1 MAARS
6 SGVTDHLDA
15 AAIVR
20 SSRDAIIGGSIDGT
34 ILSWNAGAAELY
46 GMPSEQAIGRSLATV
61 LSIDGGFDGILE
73 RLIAGEKI
81 ADFETAWTKGDG
93 TRIAVFVA
101 VSPILDRSERLAG
114 VSVIARDVSGRHR
127 AEAKFRALLES
138 APDAMVIVN
147 AEGAI
152 SLVNAQTETLFGYS
166 RAELVGLPVEVL
178 VPERFRDMHRSQRG
192 SYFGDPR
199 VRPMGSRL
207 ELYALRQD
215 GHEFPVEISL
225 SPLETDE
232 GVLVSAAIRDVTD
245 SRAAERAAREFAALV
260 ESSESAIVS
269 TTLAGTI
276 RSWNPAAERMYGY
289 SAAEAVGQN
298 VAMLCPPEHR
308 TEHQDLLASLRR
320 GEASEPFETVQTT
333 KDGRPLDVTAVISR
347 IRDRDGQVVA
357 ASFITRDITEEK
369 QARQRRH
376 DFELQ
381 LAENQKLEALGVL
394 AGGIAHD
401 FNNLLSI
408 ILGSTTMVLETLPA
422 DSAVRASLE
431 QVQQAARRSGEL
443 ARQMLAYSGKGMF
456 VIQAVTLSELVQGIA
471 ELIQGTISKKARV
484 ITAFDPDTPT
494 IEGDVTQL
502 RQVALNLITNASEA
516 LGDEA
521 GTITVATG
529 SVEADRSYLSEY
541 ELSDDLPAGRYGFLA
556 VTDTGSGMDSETK
569 AKLFEPFFTT
579 KFIGRGL
586 GLAAVQGIVR
596 GHRGAIKVYSE
607 PGRGTSFKL
616 LFPAVRD
623 EEKLDPAK
631 SDKPSDWRGG
641 GTVVV
646 ADDDDGLRLMTT
658 AMLESLGFTVMP
670 ARDGFEA
677 LELLKEHDG
686 RLAFVVL
693 DLMMP
698 GMGGDD
704 VLRELARLG
713 MTIPIVL
720 SSGYNT
726 QHMSQELTARGVA
739 AFLQKPYEF
748 RQLRAVARSITEP
761 NREQ

>member
-1 MAARS
+1 MTA
-6 SGVTDHLDA
+6 
-15 AAIVR
+15 
-20 SSRDAIIGGSIDGT
+20 
-34 ILSWNAGAAELY
+34 
-46 GMPSEQAIGRSLATV
+46 EQAIGRSLETV
-61 LSIDGGFDGILE
+61 LSIDGGFDGVLE

-81 ADFETAWTKGDG
+81 ADFETVCARGDG
-93 TRIAVFVA
+93 TRSAVLVA
-101 VSPILDRSERLAG
+101 VSPILDPSEGLAG
-114 VSVIARDVSGRHR
+114 VSVIAHEVTGRHR
-127 AEAKFRALLES
+127 AETKFRELLES

-147 AEGAI
+147 DEGAI

-166 RAELVGLPVEVL
+166 RAELIGLPVEVL
-178 VPERFRDMHRSQRG
+178 VPERFRDIHRSQRG
-192 SYFGDPR
+192 SYFGDLR

-207 ELYALRQD
+207 ELYALRKD
-215 GHEFPVEISL
+215 GQEFPVEISL

-260 ESSESAIVS
+260 ESSESAIIS
-269 TTLAGTI
+269 TTPAGTI
-276 RSWNPAAERMYGY
+276 RSWNPAADRTYGY
-289 SAAEAVGQN
+289 SVTEAVGQN

-308 TEHQDLLASLRR
+308 TEAQALLASLRR
-320 GEASEPFETVQTT
+320 GEAIEPFETVHIT
-333 KDGRPLDVTAVISR
+333 KDGRLLDVTAVVSQ
-347 IRDRDGQVVA
+347 IRGRDGEVVA
-357 ASFITRDITEEK
+357 ASFITRDITEDK
-369 QARQRRH
+369 QARRQRH

-381 LAENQKLEALGVL
+381 LAETQKLEALGVL

-401 FNNLLSI
+401 FNNLLSV

-422 DSAVRASLE
+422 DSAIRASLE

-456 VIQAVTLSELVQGIA
+456 VIQAVPLSDIVQDIA
-471 ELIQGTISKKARV
+471 ELIQGTISKKAHV

-516 LGDEA
+516 LGDDA

-541 ELSDDLPAGRYGFLA
+541 ELSEDLPAGRYGFLA

-569 AKLFEPFFTT
+569 AKLFEPFFST
-579 KFIGRGL
+579 KFVGRGL

-616 LFPAVRD
+616 LFPAVRV
-623 EEKLDPAK
+623 EEKLVPAK
-631 SDKPSDWRGG
+631 SGESTDWRGD

-658 AMLESLGFTVMP
+658 AMLESLGFTVIP
-670 ARDGFEA
+670 AKDGLEA
-677 LELLKEHDG
+677 MELLKEHQG
-686 RLAFVVL
+686 GLAFVVL

-748 RQLRAVARSITEP
+748 TQLRAVARSITEP
-761 NREQ
+761 SRER